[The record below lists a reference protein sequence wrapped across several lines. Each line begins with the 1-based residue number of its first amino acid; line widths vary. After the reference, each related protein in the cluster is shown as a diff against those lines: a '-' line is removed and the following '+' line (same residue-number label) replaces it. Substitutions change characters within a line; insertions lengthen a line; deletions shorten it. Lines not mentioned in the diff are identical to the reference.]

1 MNRIRRGAQVLAG
14 AETELKELAAAALA
28 NNDWDAVAT
37 LAGWARQMGA
47 VLREAGADLTGPT
60 PDASSTATATHDHRG
75 ADFAQS
81 VPHRARQ
88 PRREPTAVENTAKH
102 QTGERAKEGQRKS
115 TNGSGRPTTGKDY
128 PKFARE
134 KHVLIKVGWSKKGRK
149 EYEHRAPKH
158 LLDLLT
164 SSIQHL
170 AVNDARFTV
179 EQLLPLIDL
188 EDETETPSY
197 QTYLCIA
204 WLREHNLLEQH
215 GRQGYSV
222 PHGADLGSRV
232 EKAWNAT
239 VLRG

>member
-14 AETELKELAAAALA
+14 AGTELKELAADALA

-37 LAGWARQMGA
+37 LAGWARQMGT
-47 VLREAGADLTGPT
+47 VLREAGVDLPEPT
-60 PDASSTATATHDHRG
+60 PDASSPVTTAHDHG
-75 ADFAQS
+75 GGDFAQS
-81 VPHRARQ
+81 MSHRARQ
-88 PRREPTAVENTAKH
+88 PRREPVGVEKTAKH
-102 QTGERAKEGQRKS
+102 QTRERAKERQRKS
-115 TNGSGRPTTGKDY
+115 TNGSGRPTTRKDY

-134 KHVLIKVGWSKKGRK
+134 KDALIKVGWSKKGRK

-164 SSIQHL
+164 SSVQHL
-170 AVNDARFTV
+170 AVNGARFTV
-179 EQLLPLIDL
+179 EQLLPLADP

-222 PHGADLGSRV
+222 PHVADLGSRV
-232 EKAWNAT
+232 ETAWNAT
-239 VLRG
+239 ALRG